1 MVKKRISK
9 EAIKIVKDYTERI
22 SREDKIPIKKVIIF
36 GSSAKGTS
44 QKWSDIDVCIVSP
57 RFKNIQKTLEFLW
70 MKRKREEVLKG
81 LEPIGFSSED
91 FEQGSALINEIKETG
106 VLIK

>member
-9 EAIKIVKDYTERI
+9 EIVKIVKNYTERI
-22 SREDKIPIKKVIIF
+22 SKENKIPIKKVIVF
-36 GSSAKGTS
+36 GSSAKGSS

-70 MKRKREEVLKG
+70 MKREREEVLKG
-81 LEPIGFSSED
+81 LEPIGFSLKD
-91 FEQGSALINEIKETG
+91 FNQGSALINEIKETG